1 MEHEPDTIN
10 TLDQD
15 QPDVELM
22 SRALSYL
29 DGLPISMQNK
39 DYQDIVRKMAV
50 YLENF
55 CNHRI
60 IEDDIDTS
68 PESSKKVFY
77 CELCFQPFSSKK

>member
-1 MEHEPDTIN
+1 MEDEN
-10 TLDQD
+10 ESD
-15 QPDVELM
+15 QPDVELI

-50 YLENF
+50 YLENY

-60 IEDDIDTS
+60 VEDDVDTS
-68 PESSKKVFY
+68 PESSKKIFY
-77 CELCFQPFSSKK
+77 CELCYQPFQSKKK

>member
-1 MEHEPDTIN
+1 MEQENEI
-10 TLDQD
+10 LEQD

-39 DYQDIVRKMAV
+39 EYELIVKKMAT
-50 YLENF
+50 YLSNH
-55 CNHRI
+55 CKHRI
-60 IEDDIDTS
+60 IEDYIDTS

-77 CELCFQPFSSKK
+77 CEICYQSFTSKK

>member
-1 MEHEPDTIN
+1 MEREN
-10 TLDQD
+10 ESD

-29 DGLPISMQNK
+29 DGLHISMQNK
-39 DYQDIVRKMAV
+39 DYQDIVRKISV
-50 YLENF
+50 YLEKF

-60 IEDDIDTS
+60 VEDDVDTS

-77 CELCFQPFSSKK
+77 CEICFQPFQSKNK